1 MGKMRKS
8 AVFHSSRTV
17 KLALVPAVALAVV
30 VFATPARA
38 GDTTLISV
46 ELQAAV
52 NDPSSSSVPV
62 VVPDPVVAS
71 DPTEP
76 AGDGPAAA
84 DASAIETT
92 TPAPPDGLEM
102 PANKALEIEADP
114 SPATSEAMP
123 SAVIPPAEVAPAA
136 VGVPPG
142 DVPAAEPVRSLSTR
156 QYHSPAEQY
165 QPRRASDDHV
175 YRARRETR
183 HSEGRPTPRK
193 RHASVLQHASK
204 LVQIMSRICA
214 DTDAWNLGIP
224 AENTPANSG
233 WNEVQIGGCIGDLS
247 SGVEGVS
254 APSPCAADSQYQ
266 PGSGQYQGCDQPAPS
281 SPDQPVPS
289 IPIPPDC
296 IPADATASID
306 QVLPTGLVVGIA
318 NPIDDFCDS
327 GSLPQGVPSS
337 TARGAVS
344 PAGSSAAIP
353 SFPASP
359 IAQPAVEPVASQ
371 PAIEHSKKET
381 HRAARPATTN
391 ASNET
396 PAVAAVQ
403 PVLAVNRVVHP
414 VSRIEPVPR
423 QRTPARPSS
432 ESKGAGAETSAEA
445 LRSRPVRTSSGGSS
459 PFSSSAWLG
468 AAALLLFFGFAS
480 VASAFAGVSGPG
492 RPAPLR
498 YLGLRVT
505 SKGLSKKPFGGSRS
519 GQRGIRYRD

>member
-8 AVFHSSRTV
+8 AVCHSSRTV
-17 KLALVPAVALAVV
+17 KLALVPAVGLAVV
-30 VFATPARA
+30 AFATPAQA
-38 GDTTLISV
+38 GDTTVIPV

-52 NDPSSSSVPV
+52 NDASSSSVPV
-62 VVPDPVVAS
+62 VVTDPVVAS

-92 TPAPPDGLEM
+92 TPAPQDGSEM

-175 YRARRETR
+175 YRARREAR

-193 RHASVLQHASK
+193 RHASVLRHASK

-214 DTDAWNLGIP
+214 DADAGNLGIP

-233 WNEVQIGGCIGDLS
+233 WNDVQIGGCIGDLT
-247 SGVEGVS
+247 SGIEGVS
-254 APSPCAADSQYQ
+254 GPSQCAAGSQYQ

-296 IPADATASID
+296 IPADVTASID
-306 QVLPTGLVVGIA
+306 QVVPTGVVVGIA

-337 TARGAVS
+337 TARGSVS

-359 IAQPAVEPVASQ
+359 ITQPAVETVASQ
-371 PAIEHSKKET
+371 PAVEHSKKKT
-381 HRAARPATTN
+381 HRAARPATAN
-391 ASNET
+391 ASN
-396 PAVAAVQ
+396 AAVQ
-403 PVLAVNRVVHP
+403 PVLVVNRVVHP
-414 VSRIEPVPR
+414 VSRVEPAPR
-423 QRTPARPSS
+423 QHIPARPSS

-445 LRSRPVRTSSGGSS
+445 LRSRPVSTSPGRSS
-459 PFSSSAWLG
+459 PFSSSAWLA
-468 AAALLLFFGFAS
+468 AAALLLVFGFAS
-480 VASAFAGVSGPG
+480 VASAVAGVYGPG
-492 RPAPLR
+492 RPAPLT
-498 YLGLRVT
+498 YLGLRMT

-519 GQRGIRYRD
+519 GQRSIRYRD